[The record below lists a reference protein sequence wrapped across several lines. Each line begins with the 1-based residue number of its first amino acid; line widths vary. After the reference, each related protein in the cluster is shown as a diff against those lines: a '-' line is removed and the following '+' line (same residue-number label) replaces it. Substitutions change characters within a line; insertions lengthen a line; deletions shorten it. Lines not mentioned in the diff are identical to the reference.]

1 MKKTFTALTYIGLIA
16 IAAAMVIPLFTGP
29 ANTVYKI
36 IFSIGAGFTLIGRLF
51 TRYDGPSDLRVRRL
65 VRIQT
70 WSALFFCAAA
80 FFMWYSAS
88 PTDWL
93 AFTLAGALIQ
103 CYVSIT
109 LPRAMRRAVEAESPV
124 KSRRR

>member
-1 MKKTFTALTYIGLIA
+1 MKKVFNILTYIGLIA

-29 ANTVYKI
+29 ANIVYKI
-36 IFSIGAGFTLIGRLF
+36 IFSVGAGLTLIGRIF

-109 LPRAMRRAVEAESPV
+109 LPRAMKRAANAESSAKP
-124 KSRRR
+124 RRR